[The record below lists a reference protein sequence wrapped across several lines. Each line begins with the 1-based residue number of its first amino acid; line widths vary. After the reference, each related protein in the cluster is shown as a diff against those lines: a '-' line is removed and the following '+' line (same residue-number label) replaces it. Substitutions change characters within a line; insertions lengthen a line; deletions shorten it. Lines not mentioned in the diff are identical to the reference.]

1 MLFTSGQGTCLF
13 VSVPRPHVGSSLHKA
28 RRKCIG
34 VAKMLSAL
42 VVFMCVMFESW
53 LTHRFLNFMILR

>member
-1 MLFTSGQGTCLF
+1 MLFTSGRGTCSL
-13 VSVPRPHVGSSLHKA
+13 VSVPRPHVGTSLHKA

-42 VVFMCVMFESW
+42 VVFMCVIFESW
-53 LTHRFLNFMILR
+53 LIHRFLNFMILR